1 MNHTAP
7 VRSEA
12 RRPPALALV
21 GLIGFLV
28 AITGT
33 LGGQSM
39 SSSASSFSETHPPE
53 PGGAMQPAKPP
64 SVPSLGDAPRGDPRA
79 TASSNDGAVTKGDG
93 ALPDNVT
100 VFADRYAGIARL
112 DPQLLQALRAA
123 ATHAAEDG
131 VDVFVNSG

>member
-7 VRSEA
+7 ARSEA

-28 AITGT
+28 AIMGT

-39 SSSASSFSETHPPE
+39 SSSAASFSETHPPE
-53 PGGAMQPAKPP
+53 PGGVPQATPPA
-64 SVPSLGDAPRGDPRA
+64 VPSLGDAPRGDPRA
-79 TASSNDGAVTKGDG
+79 TASRYDGAVTEDDG

-100 VFADRYAGIARL
+100 VFGDWYDGIARL
-112 DPQLLQALRAA
+112 GPQLLQAL
-123 ATHAAEDG
+123 
-131 VDVFVNSG
+131 